1 MSALSGFVL
10 VLLGFGFLIFVHEL
24 GHFLAAKWAGI
35 RADGF
40 AIGMG
45 PCVASYRRGV
55 GLCFGSA
62 DASGGAALAI
72 GSGSAVAVAD
82 ATAPPS
88 LPSPWACPSSRT
100 R

>member
-1 MSALSGFVL
+1 LSALSGFVL

-62 DASGGAALAI
+62 DAKVVRLHGKRPIEMTDAERERIYWKNAEAFMGGP
-72 GSGSAVAVAD
+72 V
-82 ATAPPS
+82 
-88 LPSPWACPSSRT
+88 
-100 R
+100 